1 MENKNWD
8 ISEAKNYFT
17 ELNKINCETS
27 EKNKLT
33 YISWS
38 DAWTEV
44 KKMYPDSNYTIYENE
59 QGFPFWESKF
69 GIDCKVWVTIN
80 WIEHIVRLP
89 VMNWANKAMKADSYT
104 YMKKGWNWA
113 ADIEVTVEA
122 ATQFDINK
130 TTQRAFAKAIAMHG
144 IWLYVFRWEDLP
156 EDMEWENVEKKD
168 TTKNTNKVNKDL
180 YTLTNKDV
188 EQWNG
193 KIYAWNSVYVDW
205 EKKTISNEQVNKLK
219 ALDKYI
225 SE

>member
-1 MENKNWD
+1 MTDKIMEEK
-8 ISEAKNYFT
+8 KNYFE

-44 KKMYPDSNYTIYENE
+44 KKMYPKSTYTIYENE

-69 GIDCKVWVTIN
+69 GIDCKVWVTIE

-89 VMNWANKAMKADSYT
+89 VMNGANKAMKAESYT
-104 YMKKGWNWA
+104 YNTSYWEK
-113 ADIEVTVEA
+113 TVEA

-156 EDMEWENVEKKD
+156 EDMEWEVVVK
-168 TTKNTNKVNKDL
+168 TKPQVQQEPKQDLWTCPKCWAANKLSK
-180 YTLTNKDV
+180 
-188 EQWNG
+188 
-193 KIYAWNSVYVDW
+193 AWNPYCW
-205 EKKTISNEQVNKLK
+205 AMCWK
-219 ALDKYI
+219 
-225 SE
+225 

>member
-1 MENKNWD
+1 MENTT
-8 ISEAKNYFT
+8 ENYF
-17 ELNKINCETS
+17 EKLNKINCETS

-44 KKMYPDSNYTIYENE
+44 KKIYPDSNYTIYENE
-59 QGFPFWESKF
+59 QWFSFWESKF

-89 VMNWANKAMKADSYT
+89 VMDWANKAMKSESYKYNT
-104 YMKKGWNWA
+104 KFWEK
-113 ADIEVTVEA
+113 IVEA

-130 TTQRAFAKAIAMHG
+130 TIQRAFAKAIAMHG

-156 EDMEWENVEKKD
+156 EDMEWENIETKD
-168 TTKNTNKVNKDL
+168 TTKNTNKVNKEL
-180 YTLTNKDV
+180 YTLTNKNV

-193 KIYAWNSVYVDW
+193 KIYAWNSVYVNW
-205 EKKTISNEQVNKLK
+205 EKKTISNEQANKLK
-219 ALDKYI
+219 SLDKYI